1 MKAVIG
7 AIFICAIFGM
17 LIVYPMYFYA
27 LNEFKRK
34 LIGLNQEAWE
44 RLSKR
49 HFGIG
54 VQSAY
59 QALQL
64 SRNGHIGDVQL
75 CAEVMAA
82 RSRAVRLLYA
92 GISLFMIVLGIGLT
106 ESVISR

>member
-1 MKAVIG
+1 MKTLVG

-27 LNEFKRK
+27 LNQFKRK
-34 LIGLNQEAWE
+34 LIELNQEAWG
-44 RLSKR
+44 RLPKR
-49 HFGIG
+49 YSNLG

-59 QALQL
+59 QALQV

-82 RSRAVRLLYA
+82 RSRAARLLYV
-92 GISLFMIVLGIGLT
+92 GITLFMIVLGIGLT